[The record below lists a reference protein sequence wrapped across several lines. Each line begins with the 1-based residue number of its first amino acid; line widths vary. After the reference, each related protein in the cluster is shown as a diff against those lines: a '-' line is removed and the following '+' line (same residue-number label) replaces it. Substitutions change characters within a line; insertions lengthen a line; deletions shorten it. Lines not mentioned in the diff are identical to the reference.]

1 MTTELSSGAERGR
14 GLVLFSLAAVLWGTA
29 GISSKFLIA
38 VEPVAA
44 PSIALYRLAFSV
56 PVLMLVGWRMLGID
70 LVRVARRDL
79 AVMLLLAVS
88 AAGYQLFYFAAVA
101 RAGVAVATLV
111 ALCSAPVLLALL
123 GGLFFGER
131 LNRRIA
137 VALATTVGGTVLLVG
152 VPAGAGADAT
162 ARMDVVA
169 GIFLACGSALSY
181 AVFTASSRRLARRYH
196 AVQLICLGF
205 GGGALVLI
213 PAALAA
219 GFSVPETASA
229 WGILLYLSLVPTA
242 LAYVLFFKG
251 MREVTATVAGMLTL
265 IEPLTATLLAW
276 GLLGERLG
284 PSGLAGAALLISGL
298 LLLYRRRRG
307 IPPG

>member
-1 MTTELSSGAERGR
+1 MGAASSSFPLRPCCGARLE
-14 GLVLFSLAAVLWGTA
+14 SLQNSCLR
-29 GISSKFLIA
+29 SNR
-38 VEPVAA
+38 VAT
-44 PSIALYRLAFSV
+44 PSIAFYRLAFSV
-56 PVLMLVGWRMLGID
+56 PVLMLVGWRMLGPD
-70 LVRVARRDL
+70 LFRVARRDI
-79 AVMLLLAVS
+79 AIVLLLAVS
-88 AAGYQLFYFAAVA
+88 AAGYQVFYFAAVA

-123 GGLFFGER
+123 GSVFFGER
-131 LNRRIA
+131 LDRYIV
-137 VALATTVGGTVLLVG
+137 VALATTVGGTALLVG
-152 VPAGAGADAT
+152 VPTGEGGDAAAT
-162 ARMDVVA
+162 A
-169 GIFLACGSALSY
+169 GIITGILFACGSAFSY
-181 AVFTASSRRLARRYH
+181 AVFTAASRRLAQRYH

-205 GGGALVLI
+205 GGGALLLI

-219 GFSVPETASA
+219 GFSIPHTAA
-229 WGILLYLSLVPTA
+229 GWGILLYLSLVPTA

-276 GLLGERLG
+276 GILGERLG
-284 PSGLAGAALLISGL
+284 ASGLAGAAMLIGGL